1 MKRRKALRITVYV
14 EGIYRDSYETAK
26 GWAYEKDLA
35 KKSTDWAFAKFAIK
49 NTIKMILDEIERERN
64 APPEQPKIPEIP
76 QEPN

>member
-1 MKRRKALRITVYV
+1 M
-14 EGIYRDSYETAK
+14 
-26 GWAYEKDLA
+26 A